1 MHDGETMASF
11 PNISLEQLIAL
22 PSEHTTIITA
32 NNRLATFIKGLWRS
46 ARSAS
51 SVATVSSATQS
62 AQTRAVISL
71 PTIVPYKAW
80 LQSLSE
86 CMAFYPEPAEISSA
100 SNQLEL
106 FTSSEEEKQPPIWL
120 NETAQRWYW
129 QKVLLEHGVLNKSE
143 SVDYVS
149 QSFSSEE
156 DELSLLAK
164 DLPEED
170 LQGELLNIPATAAS
184 LSQAHRLQAEWGIDV
199 LENERNPEYEAF
211 CLWRKHYHA
220 HLKQINAWDIPRQA
234 EEILASF
241 DKEIH
246 HFPRYCILMG
256 FYSLSAYQQ
265 RLLAQLT
272 KHGVKIFH
280 FTHHLVQ
287 ASSLDLY
294 RAEDTKHELY
304 SALQWAKQIQSQH
317 PDWKVAIAM
326 PQLQEHAT
334 LVQRYLNHIFAGQK
348 PHWHL
353 AVGRS
358 LSEWVLIR
366 SVLAWLSLLLEC
378 RRKFIDIQRIGNA
391 LLKAEFAFSLDEQE
405 RLALWDRKLRE
416 ENRRFL
422 TSREFLEGLE
432 QVVPEKR
439 AIFEYYLTKW
449 GSKVCGCADWA
460 QLYRETLV
468 AFGFPGASPLS
479 STQYQLCH
487 AFEQVLKKFAQ
498 LDEMLP
504 VLKADQA
511 WSLFVQQLQQT
522 SFQVQRT
529 SEVTLDI
536 VGLYEIEG
544 GEWDAVWVLGLTDN
558 VLPQMPNPNPYLPIQ
573 SQRRVN
579 VVHASPESEMQWAS
593 QIFAAILRTA
603 PRIIL
608 SYPSFKGEEV
618 LRYSSFLKPYLSQV
632 QDLPLRSFEVKDA
645 LVLETIQ
652 DSQGL
657 PKQGIMRGGYSTLEK
672 QSKNPL
678 WAYASARLQ
687 LSQLANYPEHELN
700 IQVRGNFLHKA
711 MEIFYS
717 RCRTQQ
723 DLQLDSKVQ
732 AELDVALQEAAS
744 LSLRDVHSVTLKQ
757 LTINRARDILNTVIE
772 FERDKR
778 EPFSIYSLEQ
788 RYAYESEGVH
798 FTFRV
803 DRIDQTATGDL
814 IFIDYK
820 SGRLKLFGKYYNNW
834 VERSRLADLQL
845 PLYAALLGVTSPDK
859 VAGVTFASL
868 ARGRTVYEGLW
879 QSQQYSLQKEV
890 SILGIDK
897 WRLLTQQWQE
907 KLSILFREI
916 AQGEASNRYLSHEDM
931 AYCDVMPFL
940 RLHHIE
946 EGNDE

>member
-1 MHDGETMASF
+1 MASF

-32 NNRLATFIKGLWRS
+32 NNRLAAFIKGLWRS
-46 ARSAS
+46 ARSAAS
-51 SVATVSSATQS
+51 VSSGVAAASSTTQS
-62 AQTRAVISL
+62 AQTHAVISL

-86 CMAFYPEPAEISSA
+86 RMAFYSEPAETSLA

-106 FTSSEEEKQPPIWL
+106 FASSEDVNQSPIWL

-129 QKVLLEHGVLNKSE
+129 QQVLLEHGVLSKPAQL
-143 SVDYVS
+143 DYVAPLG
-149 QSFSSEE
+149 SSKEAE
-156 DELSLLAK
+156 SSSLTQ

-170 LQGELLNIPATAAS
+170 LQGELLNIPAAAAS
-184 LSQAHRLQAEWGIDV
+184 LSQAHRLQAEWDIDV

-220 HLKQINAWDIPRQA
+220 HLKQINAWDTPRQA

-241 DKEIH
+241 DKGIH
-246 HFPRYCILMG
+246 HLPRYCILMG

-265 RLLAQLT
+265 RLLAQLS

-287 ASSLDLY
+287 TSSVDLY

-304 SALQWAKQIQSQH
+304 SALQWAKQIQAQH

-353 AVGRS
+353 AVGRA
-358 LSEWVLIR
+358 LSEWALIR

-378 RRKFIDIQRIGNA
+378 RRKFIDIQHIGNA

-405 RLALWDRKLRE
+405 RLALWDRELRE
-416 ENRRFL
+416 GVRRSL
-422 TSREFLEGLE
+422 TSRDFLDGLE
-432 QVVPEKR
+432 QIVPEKR
-439 AIFEYYLTKW
+439 AIFEHYLTKW
-449 GSKVCGCADWA
+449 ESRVCGCADWA

-468 AFGFPGASPLS
+468 AFGFPGTSPLS

-504 VLKADQA
+504 ALKAEQA

-529 SEVTLDI
+529 PEVTLDV

-544 GEWDAVWVLGLTDN
+544 GQWDAVWVLGLTDD

-618 LRYSSFLKPYLSQV
+618 LRHSSFLKPYLSQV
-632 QDLPLRSFEVKDA
+632 QDLPPRSFEVKDA

-657 PKQGIMRGGYSTLEK
+657 PKQGVMRGGYSTLEK

-717 RCRTQQ
+717 QCRTQQ
-723 DLQLDSKVQ
+723 DLQRDSTVQ
-732 AELDVALQEAAS
+732 TELDAALQEAAN

-772 FERDKR
+772 FDRDKR
-778 EPFSIYSLEQ
+778 EPFSVYSLEQ

-803 DRIDQTATGDL
+803 DRIDQTASGDL
-814 IFIDYK
+814 VFIDYK
-820 SGRLKLFGKYYNNW
+820 SGRLKSFGKYYSNW

-868 ARGRTVYEGLW
+868 ARDKTVYEGLW
-879 QSQQYSLQKEV
+879 QSQQYSAQKAD
-890 SILGIDK
+890 SILGMDK
-897 WRLLTQQWQE
+897 WVSLTQQWQE
-907 KLSILFREI
+907 KLNILFREI

-931 AYCDVMPFL
+931 AYCDVQPFL